1 MEEEEGGVEAG
12 LRVEEEEDSIPS
24 HAPCFVGVGEVGGAA
39 EDKRQK

>member
-12 LRVEEEEDSIPS
+12 LRVEEEDSIPS
-24 HAPCFVGVGEVGGAA
+24 RAPCFVGVGEVGGAA